1 MRTDYY
7 PRPTGEGKSIASY
20 RTEVGL
26 LLQDDESGVC
36 FELIVITI
44 IIKSFSRKY
53 PAATNHFNLFL
64 LKIH

>member
-36 FELIVITI
+36 FELIII

-53 PAATNHFNLFL
+53 RDESF
-64 LKIH
+64 